1 MTKQD
6 YYAKTFKDIFK
17 DQEKI
22 QDETVQ
28 LNTKFSDINELM
40 DNLGELLD
48 KDTNKF
54 VKMLN
59 LFDDFLIKTMGESSY
74 EDFLKYQIVFQAK
87 HLTGENNG

>member
-28 LNTKFSDINELM
+28 LNAKFSDINELM

-74 EDFLKYQIVFQAK
+74 EDFLNYQIVFQAK